1 MNTQEVAKVLTVIAS
16 VDDRFDPDSARL
28 TVWDNIL
35 DSDMTYSFAVETVT
49 KHYANGT
56 KTIMPA
62 DLNIP
67 WRNFRDVEIR
77 KREISLAQETK
88 REISPETKRLIQ
100 ELKTKFIAT
109 AHRSETAENAENSDS
124 AE

>member
-1 MNTQEVAKVLTVIAS
+1 MNNQEVAKVLTIIAS
-16 VDDRFDPDSARL
+16 VDDRFDPDTARL
-28 TVWDNIL
+28 GAWANIL
-35 DSDMTYSFAVETVT
+35 DSDMTYSFAVEAVT

-100 ELKTKFIAT
+100 ELKSKFVMP
-109 AHRSETAENAENSDS
+109 SYVEENAKNEAS